1 MSIKA
6 LEAEVERLRE
16 EYQESRASDTVPSR
30 LEVNNLAVSGYPP
43 EMFSRNEITLS
54 TSASLGSLSSGSPGF
69 APDGPDTPGTG
80 SPRARSSFFSVAFS
94 PCRRAI
100 SVSSAERSS
109 RTTLQAQPESF
120 RLQCD
125 TWPVRGS
132 SRSRPLATGLKL

>member
-43 EMFSRNEITLS
+43 EMFSRNDITLS

-80 SPRARSSFFSVAFS
+80 SPRARSSFFAGDLDLQ
-94 PCRRAI
+94 RRAFI
-100 SVSSAERSS
+100 AHY
-109 RTTLQAQPESF
+109 LAGPAGII
-120 RLQCD
+120 
-125 TWPVRGS
+125 PAAVRDLAGAGVEQ
-132 SRSRPLATGLKL
+132 RRPLATGLKL